1 MALPKMNS
9 SPKYELTIPSTKKN
23 ITYRPY
29 LVKEE
34 KVLMIA
40 FESGDV
46 KQSVRAI
53 SDTLDACITEDVD
66 LSTLATFDVEYIF
79 TQIRS
84 KSVGERATILLS
96 CTNCETKN
104 EYEFDIS
111 SIEVNVDHEASNV
124 IELTEDIGVEM
135 QYPQFSKVLN
145 DIGDKNGVEDGFGTV
160 VLSIK
165 AILTEEERISSKDVS
180 VEELN
185 EFVENL
191 TTKQFSKL
199 LDFLKTLPQIKHDA
213 TYDCIGC
220 GNNNTQRLAGLR
232 DFL

>member
-9 SPKYELTIPSTKKN
+9 SPKYELTIPSTGQH

-46 KQSVRAI
+46 KQAVRAI
-53 SDTLDACITEDVD
+53 SDTLDACITEDVN

-84 KSVGERATILLS
+84 KSVGEKATVLLA

-111 SIEVNVDHEASNV
+111 SIEVNVDSEKSNV
-124 IELTEDIGVEM
+124 IELTEGVSVEM

-145 DIGDKNGVEDGFGTV
+145 DIGDKNGVEDGFDTV
-160 VLSIK
+160 VSSIK
-165 AILTEEERISSKDVS
+165 AILTEDERISAVDVT
-180 VEELN
+180 VEELK
-185 EFVENL
+185 EFVESL
-191 TTKQFSKL
+191 TTEQFSKL
-199 LDFLKTLPQIKHDA
+199 LDFLKALPQIKHDA
-213 TYDCIGC
+213 TYDCISC
-220 GNNNTQRLAGLR
+220 GTNNTQRLAGLR